1 LTQFPKVMEAD
12 KIPTTM
18 APQAADE
25 QVDVVNRA
33 VAFPDDNIR
42 EEKIRPKGVE
52 LKRNLTQEE
61 KDLSAAGYEHLDAN
75 AKQRKLE
82 EPNLDIQDHK
92 LPLDALS
99 ETFTTSFDSKD
110 PGHSIGLTAAEA
122 KSRLE
127 LDGPNILTPP
137 KKKSSLRKV
146 KSQITCQ
153 VFYRGSL
160 LIPAV
165 FRTSVYHVQYIVDGC
180 RCIGICFIGY

>member
-1 LTQFPKVMEAD
+1 MEAD
-12 KIPTTM
+12 KSPATM
-18 APQAADE
+18 AHQTADE

-42 EEKIRPKGVE
+42 EEKIRPKGIE
-52 LKRNLTQEE
+52 LKRTLTQEE

-99 ETFTTSFDSKD
+99 ETFTTSFNSKD
-110 PGHSIGLTAAEA
+110 PGQSIGLTAAGA

-127 LDGPNILTPP
+127 QDGPNILTPP
-137 KKKSSLRKV
+137 KKKSALRKV
-146 KSQITCQ
+146 KFQIISQAFTH
-153 VFYRGSL
+153 SL
-160 LIPAV
+160 
-165 FRTSVYHVQYIVDGC
+165 
-180 RCIGICFIGY
+180 